1 MGEIIVKRSGRSVA
15 AFLGFFVRA
24 FELNNAQRMLHEKQ
38 LAVRIVILLTLGVA
52 LSLTVVQSVSGRF
65 SSSISLLILL
75 MAGLLAY
82 WLNER
87 GKVGLASLLIL
98 TGVMSIVQYNLNDGG
113 IKDPAMLALPIVI
126 IYAGLVYGSRSI
138 PLFTIITIVSMITA
152 GVIDPAE
159 GEGLTDQ
166 VTDLVLV
173 ATLLLAAGS
182 IIYYVLARLERHIE
196 RVQET
201 EREIRAAWEGTLRGL
216 ALALEMRDR
225 ETEGHSHRV
234 IELSERL
241 ARAVGITDPEE
252 LLQLRYGAMLHD
264 IGKIAIP
271 DGILLKEGPLSDEE
285 WQQMRMHVEYG
296 RSFVAG
302 IPYLRRAVDVVAY
315 HHERWDGNGYPKGL
329 SGESIPRLARIFSV
343 VDAWDALNSDR
354 PYRDRWTHQ
363 EVIRYMELNAGV
375 MFDPA
380 VVHTF
385 LQMIEKK

>member
-1 MGEIIVKRSGRSVA
+1 MGEIIVKRPGRSIA
-15 AFLGFFVRA
+15 SSFSFFARS
-24 FELNNAQRMLHEKQ
+24 FEINHPQRLLQEKQ

-52 LSLTVVQSVSGRF
+52 LSLTVVQYFSGRF
-65 SSSISLLILL
+65 GSSISLIILML
-75 MAGLLAY
+75 VGLPAFF
-82 WLNER
+82 LNER

-126 IYAGLVYGSRSI
+126 IYSGLVYSSRSV
-138 PLFTIITIVSMITA
+138 PLFTLIAIASVVAA

-159 GEGLTDQ
+159 GDSVWDQ
-166 VTDLVLV
+166 VTDIMLV
-173 ATLLLAAGS
+173 ATLLMAAGS

-216 ALALEMRDR
+216 AMALELRDR

-271 DGILLKEGPLSDEE
+271 DGILLKEGPLSDGE

-363 EVIRYMELNAGV
+363 EVIRYMELNAGI
-375 MFDPA
+375 MFDPG
-380 VVHTF
+380 VVRTF
-385 LQMIEKK
+385 LQMIESE